1 MVSANSTGIYT
12 GQSFFFFMFS
22 EDRLLQDE
30 VISVLPI
37 VQSVNAM
44 AKEMNKPVK
53 FDMLLVSPEAR
64 GFDSGRTEVGK
75 FLFVHYVLQDVKY
88 LLLIPLSCIFDES
101 ICS

>member
-1 MVSANSTGIYT
+1 MSL
-12 GQSFFFFMFS
+12 S

-44 AKEMNKPVK
+44 AKELDKPVS

-64 GFDSGRTEVGK
+64 GLDSGRTEVRHCHH
-75 FLFVHYVLQDVKY
+75 LT
-88 LLLIPLSCIFDES
+88 
-101 ICS
+101 